1 MKKRRKANVQAL
13 RIEKKE
19 TNKEKGQKRS
29 EDKKVKP
36 VSHPLLS
43 LTRLPSSTFIDDDL
57 GAFVVFCL
65 LYKQGV
71 HTPYIFE
78 GLTSGQ
84 QEKKSNLR
92 P

>member
-43 LTRLPSSTFIDDDL
+43 LTHLPSSTFIDDDL
-57 GAFVVFCL
+57 GAFVVFVCCTNKV
-65 LYKQGV
+65 YT
-71 HTPYIFE
+71 H
-78 GLTSGQ
+78 LTSL
-84 QEKKSNLR
+84 KA
-92 P
+92 